1 MMNFGDDFSEKVL
14 RGLSVVCTAAIVLYS
29 PVFSM
34 AANKTVHIAKLGD
47 TDDYTTIRATRSG
60 NNDYVRAICHSV
72 WSNDNPKLTQD
83 FKKIRLTVRSV
94 KGAKDM
100 TDETVL
106 EEGKSASNIRIKR
119 NLMKLYDVKFLFYG
133 NSKKYKAEANVGYN
147 PM

>member
-60 NNDYVRAICHSV
+60 NNDYVRFHFA
-72 WSNDNPKLTQD
+72 
-83 FKKIRLTVRSV
+83 KKDGTYLP
-94 KGAKDM
+94 
-100 TDETVL
+100 VL
-106 EEGKSASNIRIKR
+106 DHGRIVENR
-119 NLMKLYDVKFLFYG
+119 YYG
-133 NSKKYKAEANVGYN
+133 NVFYVLIMDCALIESYYDNKTGLKTVQE
-147 PM
+147 